1 MLLGYVQND
10 LNIKSDL
17 VKHSDTVLPFRG
29 IRNGGIPFVGWS
41 SVGQFLVQAVARQLN
56 ETNRGNTTAAF
67 QCENSLWETNQ
78 REMDAREEFLFS
90 EHAICQVA
98 TKTESLK
105 DGQIYIKRKGKK
117 TDDIPDHSPTR
128 TRFSVLKMEFPR
140 IYSKERSVRL
150 SSTSVARARLD
161 SDITSLDFAY
171 SVTLN
176 ARWSKGLCVT

>member
-67 QCENSLWETNQ
+67 QCENSPW
-78 REMDAREEFLFS
+78 
-90 EHAICQVA
+90 
-98 TKTESLK
+98 
-105 DGQIYIKRKGKK
+105 
-117 TDDIPDHSPTR
+117 
-128 TRFSVLKMEFPR
+128 RFSVLKMEFPR

-150 SSTSVARARLD
+150 SSTSVARARLN

>member
-1 MLLGYVQND
+1 MLMLLGYVQDD
-10 LNIKSDL
+10 LNINNDL

-67 QCENSLWETNQ
+67 QCENSPW
-78 REMDAREEFLFS
+78 
-90 EHAICQVA
+90 
-98 TKTESLK
+98 
-105 DGQIYIKRKGKK
+105 
-117 TDDIPDHSPTR
+117 
-128 TRFSVLKMEFPR
+128 
-140 IYSKERSVRL
+140 ERSVRL

-161 SDITSLDFAY
+161 SDITSLDFAH